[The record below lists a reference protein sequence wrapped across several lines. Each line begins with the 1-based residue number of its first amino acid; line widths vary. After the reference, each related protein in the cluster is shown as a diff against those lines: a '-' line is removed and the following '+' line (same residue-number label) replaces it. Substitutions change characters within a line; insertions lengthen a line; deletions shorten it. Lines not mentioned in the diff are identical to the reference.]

1 MGVVTRRIRLE
12 VDPMTQMSD
21 LGDPAD
27 VLVHARRY
35 RFVGPQVRDPRLHV
49 ALVIVGLQV
58 LGQTLL
64 RFDISIAQILVSLAT
79 GAVIDVAITLRRQR
93 VVAWPTS
100 ALLTG
105 NGVAFVLRVPGTRYG
120 DWWSLRGGWIF
131 AAVAAV
137 SVLSKYLIRVDGRP
151 LFNPSNFGLV
161 LCFLVLGSRRVDPL
175 DFWWVRPGL
184 ALTLAL
190 AVIIVGGLVLAWRV
204 RSLGLVASFWLTFAA
219 AVGLLAI
226 RGHCITT
233 RWHIGPVCNG
243 YFWTTLVTSP
253 EVLVF
258 AFFMITDP
266 KTVPRG
272 RGARNV
278 YGAAIALVFVALAAP
293 QRTEFATKV
302 ALLGALLLVCAAR
315 PLLERLLPA
324 ADPEPDRLGTVVSFD
339 RIGHTDVD
347 RRQATF
353 ERWLRPVAVVT
364 VAAVAYTAIIT
375 WVGTPATTWTVTA
388 PAAAVPTHCAAGVAV
403 VQHTRPH
410 VRSAPLPPITVR
422 NAQNVAT
429 PIGSREATQIVGDVI
444 DDLAIAK
451 EALSRRDVALAST
464 VARFP
469 WLDDLVSKICTATG
483 PLVVATYHFTA
494 ATVTVAKRTTGQAF
508 PEIDV
513 ELQGDIHQTTVT
525 RSMPPRPL
533 AARAGHYRNTFVVA
547 QAGGVWLICGN
558 RSDRRTAACVTTT

>member
-1 MGVVTRRIRLE
+1 
-12 VDPMTQMSD
+12 MTPESVSPSSATVM
-21 LGDPAD
+21 
-27 VLVHARRY
+27 VHARRSPL
-35 RFVGPQVRDPRLHV
+35 VGPSLRDPRLHV
-49 ALVIVGLQV
+49 SLVVVALQV

-64 RFDISIAQILVSLAT
+64 RFDISIGQILVALAT
-79 GAVIDVAITLRRQR
+79 CAVIDVAITLRRQR

-137 SVLSKYLIRVDGRP
+137 SVLSKYVIRVDGRP

-161 LCFLVLGSRRVDPL
+161 LCFLLLGSRRVDPL
-175 DFWWVRPGL
+175 DFWWVRPGI

-190 AVIIVGGLVLAWRV
+190 SVIVVGGLLLAWRV
-204 RSLGLVASFWLTFAA
+204 RSLGLVVSFWVTFAA
-219 AVGLLAI
+219 AVGVLAV

-266 KTVPRG
+266 KTVPHG
-272 RGARNV
+272 RIARNV

-302 ALLGALLLVCAAR
+302 ALLGALALVCAAR
-315 PLLERLLPA
+315 PLLERLFPA
-324 ADPEPDRLGTVVSFD
+324 ADPEPDRLGTFLAFGRTAHND
-339 RIGHTDVD
+339 AD
-347 RRQATF
+347 RRHPMPARRL
-353 ERWLRPVAVVT
+353 RWVAVMA
-364 VAAVAYTAIIT
+364 VAALTYPAIII
-375 WVGTPATTWTVTA
+375 WAGTPATTWTVSG
-388 PAAAVPTHCAAGVAV
+388 PAGAVPTDCADGAAGV
-403 VQHTRPH
+403 QQPRPP
-410 VRSAPLPPITVR
+410 VRTVPLPAITVR
-422 NAQNVAT
+422 NAENVAT
-429 PIGSREATQIVGDVI
+429 RISPHMATQIVRDVI
-444 DDLAIAK
+444 DDLAIATD
-451 EALSRRDVALAST
+451 AVARRDVMVAAS

-469 WLDDLVSKICTATG
+469 WLDDLVSTICSGTG
-483 PLVVATYHFTA
+483 PFVVASYHFTGA
-494 ATVTVAKRTTGQAF
+494 SVAVAKRATGQVF

-513 ELQGDIHQTTVT
+513 ELQGDIHETTVT
-525 RSMPPRPL
+525 RSIPPRQL
-533 AARAGHYRNTFVVA
+533 AAHAGRYRNTFVVTE
-547 QAGGVWLICGN
+547 AGGSWLICGN